1 MTNEANYFFGE
12 LFREN
17 LSPSRPYSPYWLIVM
32 GGTGPLEVLTISWA
46 GGEETLPVFS
56 SEGEAHVFKK
66 SAGLTSSWRTRETS
80 AGELTS
86 LLLGPY
92 DGIEQVALDPIPQAD
107 GMLTL
112 RLTSVGRKEFVE
124 LLTG

>member
-56 SEGEAHVFKK
+56 SEGEAHVFKRWRRCVPRARK
-66 SAGLTSSWRTRETS
+66 SRSPRWR
-80 AGELTS
+80 
-86 LLLGPY
+86 
-92 DGIEQVALDPIPQAD
+92 
-107 GMLTL
+107 
-112 RLTSVGRKEFVE
+112 
-124 LLTG
+124 